1 MIRKGLTKFYDIK
14 VDFINDQ
21 RYNEQLFQK
30 NGGVFTTNELNM
42 RNYTLGPLYDIL
54 SNNQGS
60 VTILKTLK
68 ANGENAQISFVPEIQ
83 SWSISSKNVCLLAR
97 QDSDVDQNYN
107 SDRFHFAKL
116 MAHTWFDL
124 ISTIPPKDLA
134 KLK

>member
-1 MIRKGLTKFYDIK
+1 MVRKGLTKFYDIK

-30 NGGVFTTNELNM
+30 NGGTFTPNELNM
-42 RNYTLGPLYDIL
+42 RNYTMGPIYDIL

-68 ANGENAQISFVPEIQ
+68 ANGENAQISYVPEIQ

-97 QDSDVDQNYN
+97 
-107 SDRFHFAKL
+107 
-116 MAHTWFDL
+116 
-124 ISTIPPKDLA
+124 
-134 KLK
+134 

>member
-1 MIRKGLTKFYDIK
+1 MVRKGLTKFYDIK

-30 NGGVFTTNELNM
+30 NAGPFIANELNM

-68 ANGENAQISFVPEIQ
+68 ANGENAQISYVQEIQ

-116 MAHTWFDL
+116 MAHTWFDI
-124 ISTIPPKDLA
+124 ISTIPQKDIA
-134 KLK
+134 QLK